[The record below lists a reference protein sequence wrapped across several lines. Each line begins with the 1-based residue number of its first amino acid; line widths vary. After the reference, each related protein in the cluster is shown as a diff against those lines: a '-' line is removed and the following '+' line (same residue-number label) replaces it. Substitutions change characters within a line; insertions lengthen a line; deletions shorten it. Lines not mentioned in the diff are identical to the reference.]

1 MLMIAVA
8 VQKNRSKNL
17 KCENRSK
24 EVSCKVECLDSRGN
38 AHFGSADRE
47 IAAGKEKERRMTDQ
61 ELHINALHAAFIPLS
76 REESRRKKQPE
87 LEGGSVNKF
96 VEVVYMHL
104 TVPSGLKEIV
114 TGICLVA

>member
-1 MLMIAVA
+1 LQIT
-8 VQKNRSKNL
+8 SKVCG
-17 KCENRSK
+17 KYGIFVFCQRT
-24 EVSCKVECLDSRGN
+24 
-38 AHFGSADRE
+38 
-47 IAAGKEKERRMTDQ
+47 GKEKERRMTDQ

-104 TVPSGLKEIV
+104 TAPSGLKEIV